1 MPWCGKCCGAP
12 AGERE
17 SELPEQSSQENQ
29 HGTNVRREI
38 YNRMGRVE
46 RFKHGET
53 VCFLSKAVVIAIL
66 MILLVQFIA
75 SQEVCSVELPKSSL
89 PPAVQRILNGKDLK
103 DSLRCPYDDTLD
115 VSFTFEEVL
124 LTDKVV
130 ENVTMFKVNFAD
142 IIPAKRSINETLRQ
156 TESLVEVCGKKCY
169 IKSCKCVEKMIL
181 SNACYLDKYQYG
193 LQLEPATHDEAS
205 HSIFG
210 IYFVISVI
218 MIGITILFYG
228 VYRITTH
235 FWGGKRVGHA
245 VII

>member
-1 MPWCGKCCGAP
+1 MPWCGKCCGSP
-12 AGERE
+12 AGEQE
-17 SELPEQSSQENQ
+17 SELPEQSSRENQ
-29 HGTNVRREI
+29 NGGNIRREI

-89 PPAVQRILNGKDLK
+89 PPGVQRILNGKDLK

-130 ENVTMFKVNFAD
+130 ENVTMFKVK
-142 IIPAKRSINETLRQ
+142 KRYCDGNY
-156 TESLVEVCGKKCY
+156 K
-169 IKSCKCVEKMIL
+169 
-181 SNACYLDKYQYG
+181 
-193 LQLEPATHDEAS
+193 
-205 HSIFG
+205 
-210 IYFVISVI
+210 
-218 MIGITILFYG
+218 LFTGQFCRYNSSEEE
-228 VYRITTH
+228 H
-235 FWGGKRVGHA
+235 
-245 VII
+245 